1 MSATPDG
8 HPPRRALTPR
18 ERTVLLAIGQR
29 LTNSEIAQT
38 LMVSKHTVECH
49 VASLFAKFGVRHRLD
64 LIALAETDVEA
75 APPASLVGTSGLM
88 WREITR
94 LRGQFQERPQDSGA
108 HKWLAQAAGV
118 VFERYRLPSLETA
131 DRLIRGAAARHGLDA
146 VDVAHALLTAPRPES
161 GGRWFPH
168 RRHRREPEL
177 SFLDGTA
184 RNPARVLGA
193 ALDTSRACAGESQGD
208 LQLTATGRP
217 GLDLVAHRGFTDE
230 FVARFAHVDGRSTAC
245 ALALSTRQPV
255 SVRDVA
261 ESAIFAPITR
271 EALTAERVRAVHSTP
286 ILAYGRCLGVV
297 STHAPR
303 PGRVPSRITQ
313 IELARIA
320 DETGDWL
327 VWQRHTARLDA
338 LEDLHF
344 RATTRP
350 HH

>member
-29 LTNSEIAQT
+29 LTNSEIAQI
-38 LMVSKHTVECH
+38 LMVSKRTVESH
-49 VASLFAKFGVRHRLD
+49 VASLYAKFGVRQRRD
-64 LIALAETDVEA
+64 LIALATTDLEA
-75 APPASLVGTSGLM
+75 APPAGLVGTSGLM

-94 LRGQFQERPQDSGA
+94 LRRQFQEHPPDSAA
-108 HKWLAQAAGV
+108 HRWLVQASGV
-118 VFERYRLPSLETA
+118 VFERNRLPNLETA
-131 DRLIRGAAARHGLDA
+131 ERLIRGVAERHGLEA
-146 VDVAHALLTAPRPES
+146 VDVAHALLAAPRAEGS
-161 GGRWFPH
+161 GRWFPH
-168 RRHRREPEL
+168 RAYRPEPEL
-177 SFLDGTA
+177 SFLDGVA
-184 RNPARVLGA
+184 RNPAGVLGA
-193 ALDTSRACAGESQGD
+193 ALDSSRACAGESQGD

-217 GLDLVAHRGFTDE
+217 GLDLVAHRGFTEE
-230 FVARFAHVDGRSTAC
+230 FAARFAYVDGRGTAC

-255 SVRDVA
+255 SVWDVA
-261 ESAIFAPITR
+261 ESAIFAPNTK